1 MFDNWG
7 YMHRNLSQVPRWNN
21 SHIRFTSNVLK
32 SLGIVNDMACFVLA
46 YWCAV
51 LFYDYFV
58 GYYYDDRLHVTGT
71 FILCIN
77 FFLIRIS
84 RDGYTAFRGQGD
96 DVGASTL
103 ADFLLAVFLTTLVIV
118 QLGMM
123 REFSRGLGLMFIGFS
138 MINLFLSRI
147 GFRRLTWILMDRG
160 VIGQR
165 VAIYGANTA
174 LVEKVAALL
183 DIERLP
189 HLRIIGYADDRQRGS
204 RQGTAKLRDRKLQCL
219 GGFDELLALAR
230 AGQLDQVI
238 LALPQITQE
247 RLEFISEALS
257 SASIDICML
266 PRETLE
272 LKSSYGVKF
281 LGALPVLT
289 VWQQPIRDI
298 DGLLKELIDRM
309 LALAG
314 LLLLWP
320 LLLIVAIAIRLESK
334 GPILF
339 RQKRFGFN
347 NNEISVLKFRSMYT
361 DRQDKSGAE
370 RTKKDDPRVTFVGG
384 IIRRTSI
391 DELPQL
397 FNVLKGDMS
406 LVGPRPHATQMRVGD
421 KFYFD
426 AVKGYASRHRVKP
439 GITGL
444 AQVRGLRGEIATT
457 ERARKRVEY
466 DVYYIENWSPLLD
479 LRIMIETV
487 VKLIWDKNAY

>member
-1 MFDNWG
+1 
-7 YMHRNLSQVPRWNN
+7 MHRNLTPFPRRNN

-32 SLGIVNDMACFVLA
+32 SLGIFNDMICFVIA
-46 YWCAV
+46 YFCAMWA
-51 LFYDYFV
+51 YEYFV
-58 GYYYDDRLHVTGT
+58 GYYYDARLHITGT
-71 FILCIN
+71 FILCVN

-84 RDGYTAFRGQGD
+84 RDGYTAFRGQGE

-103 ADFLLAVFLTTLVIV
+103 ADFLLAACLTTLVIV

-123 REFSRGLGLMFIGFS
+123 REFSRGLGLLFIGFG
-138 MINLFLSRI
+138 MVNLFISRI
-147 GFRRLTWILMDRG
+147 VFRRLTWLLMDRG
-160 VIGQR
+160 IVGQR
-165 VAIYGANTA
+165 VAIYGSTGAM
-174 LVEKVAALL
+174 VEKVVGLL

-189 HLRIIGYADDRQRGS
+189 HLRIIGYADDRQRGLKPDKS
-204 RQGTAKLRDRKLQCL
+204 VMKDGNLHYL
-219 GGFDELLALAR
+219 GGFEQLLILAKS
-230 AGQLDQVI
+230 GQLDQVI
-238 LALPQITQE
+238 LALPDITQE
-247 RLEFISEALS
+247 RLEYISEMLS
-257 SASIDICML
+257 SASIDLCML

-272 LKSSYGVKF
+272 LKSSYRVKF

-298 DGLLKELIDRM
+298 DGVLKELIDRS
-309 LALAG
+309 LAFAG
-314 LLLLWP
+314 LMLLWP
-320 LLLIVAIAIRLESK
+320 LLLIVALAIRLESK
-334 GPILF
+334 GPVLF

-347 NNEISVLKFRSMYT
+347 NNEISVLKFRSMYV
-361 DRQDKSGAE
+361 DKQDSSGAE
-370 RTKKDDPRVTFVGG
+370 RTQKGDPRVTVVGRF
-384 IIRRTSI
+384 IRRTSI

-426 AVKGYASRHRVKP
+426 AVKGYSSRHRVKP

-466 DVYYIENWSPLLD
+466 DVYYIEHWSPLLD
-479 LRIMIETV
+479 LRIMIETFA
-487 VKLIWDKNAY
+487 KLIWDKNAY